1 MRLALLTL
9 LVGSLLGALPATA
22 AETIATS
29 AVKRPQITLIID
41 DLGYSLS
48 AGRRAIRLPGPVVC
62 AVLPRT
68 PRADLLARLAAQNG
82 KEVLLHLP
90 LQAST
95 TPTGAAEPGNITLDM
110 NRTRFAE
117 TLAANLESVP
127 FAIGIN
133 GHKGSFLTRQPERMR
148 WLMEE
153 VAARNL
159 LFVDSYTTHLS
170 VALAT
175 AREAG
180 VPSARRDVFLD
191 STVTAE
197 HVAREF
203 ARLKVLALA
212 QGSAVAIGH
221 PHEVTLSFLEAELP
235 KLAEQGFELVGIQ
248 ELLRER
254 HAARHAAVRARSSD
268 GSRSN
273 LGDSEA
279 RRVEPT
285 RDALF

>member
-1 MRLALLTL
+1 MRFALLTL
-9 LVGSLLGALPATA
+9 LVGFVSVA
-22 AETIATS
+22 AAAGEEPNVQS
-29 AVKRPQITLIID
+29 ASSRPQITVIID

-48 AGRRAIRLPGPVVC
+48 AGRRTIKLPGPVVC

-68 PRADLLARLAAQNG
+68 PRGDLLARLAMQNG

-90 LQAST
+90 LQSSAL
-95 TPTGAAEPGNITLDM
+95 PGAAREPGNITLDM
-110 NRTRFAE
+110 NRTTFNE
-117 TLAANLESVP
+117 TLAGNLDTVP

-133 GHKGSFLTRQPERMR
+133 GHKGSFLTRQPERMQ

-175 AREAG
+175 ARDAG

-191 STVTAE
+191 STVTTE
-197 HVAREF
+197 HIAREF
-203 ARLKVLALA
+203 SRLKALARA

-221 PHEVTLSFLEAELP
+221 PHAETLTFLEAELP
-235 KLAEQGFELVGIQ
+235 TLEAQGFELVGIQ
-248 ELLRER
+248 QLLKAR
-254 HAARHAAVRARSSD
+254 HAARHSAVRRETSRETAVTGARQ
-268 GSRSN
+268 
-273 LGDSEA
+273 
-279 RRVEPT
+279 VEPT
-285 RDALF
+285 PSASL

>member
-1 MRLALLTL
+1 MRFVLLTL
-9 LVGSLLGALPATA
+9 AVGFLSVA
-22 AETIATS
+22 AS
-29 AVKRPQITLIID
+29 AARAESSASSPPSRPQITVIID

-48 AGRRAIRLPGPVVC
+48 AGRRTIKLPGPVVC

-68 PRADLLARLAAQNG
+68 PRGDLLARLAMQNG

-90 LQAST
+90 LQSST
-95 TPTGAAEPGNITLDM
+95 PPAAAVEPGNITLDM
-110 NRTRFAE
+110 SRARFTE
-117 TLAANLESVP
+117 TLAENLDTVP

-133 GHKGSFLTRQPERMR
+133 GHKGSVLTQQPERMR

-197 HVAREF
+197 HIAVEF
-203 ARLKVLALA
+203 SRLKALARA

-221 PHEVTLSFLEAELP
+221 PHVETLTFLEAELP
-235 KLAEQGFELVGIQ
+235 KLEEQGFELVGIQ
-248 ELLRER
+248 RLLRER
-254 HAARHAAVRARSSD
+254 HAARHAALGGETRLERGMT
-268 GSRSN
+268 GSRQ
-273 LGDSEA
+273 
-279 RRVEPT
+279 VEPT
-285 RDALF
+285 RNASL